1 MLAEVLFFFKLLSS
15 EIKVVFL
22 SIKNPRG
29 ISLLVLLSLI
39 HNLFYIL

>member
-1 MLAEVLFFFKLLSS
+1 MLAEVFFFFKLLLY
-15 EIKVVFL
+15 EIKVEFL
-22 SIKNPRG
+22 SIKNPWG